1 MFGGIVGYDHFERF
15 PVNGTETARSNTL
28 YPLMTTLFTT
38 RRFVLL
44 LATTTLATYALL
56 ATGAALATTDAGSV
70 CGTWPLCTDGF
81 ASPIDPALI
90 AVLGHRLLAGVVG
103 LLLALTTL
111 GAWKTEANRRTRI
124 AISGGVVL
132 FVIQVGVGGL
142 VVVTGE
148 PVAGRA
154 HLAIAAVLFTAL
166 LAALGWT
173 LEGESTIERST
184 LDAADP
190 APSSATTSEP
200 PSAPPSEPPSNPTQA
215 NAERSTRAR
224 LRSRGRSYLELTK
237 PRLMWLL
244 CLLALAGMA
253 LATTT
258 GQWPDGVTVVAT
270 LAGGVLATG
279 ASGAFNHA
287 YERDRDQQMSRTA
300 NRPVATDQVSAAR
313 ATLFAFSLAVLSM
326 VVLVTLVSLLVA
338 ALTLVAIIYY
348 SVLYTVVLKPNTT
361 WNIAIGGGSGA
372 LPAVI
377 GWAAV
382 TGSIGLPAIILAL
395 IVVVWTPAH
404 FYNLAIVYRDDYA
417 RAGYPMFPVVSG
429 VSAARRRVL
438 LTLGGTLVMTTVL
451 GLVTPLG
458 WLFTLSTII
467 VGGLFLGTAVVQCRR
482 RTDRAT
488 LRTFHASNAY
498 LGVVLLAIVAE
509 ALVVGLRP

>member
-1 MFGGIVGYDHFERF
+1 
-15 PVNGTETARSNTL
+15 
-28 YPLMTTLFTT
+28 MTTLFTT

-56 ATGAALATTDAGSV
+56 ATGAALATTDAGSA
-70 CGTWPLCTDGF
+70 CGTWPLCTDGI
-81 ASPIDPALI
+81 ASLTDPTLI

-103 LLLALTTL
+103 LLLVLTTL
-111 GAWKTEANRRTRI
+111 GAWKAEASRRTRI

-173 LEGESTIERST
+173 LEGESSTERT
-184 LDAADP
+184 TPAVGEP
-190 APSSATTSEP
+190 APSSTTGSEPSASAGELSSTITGEP
-200 PSAPPSEPPSNPTQA
+200 PSVAASEPSSTSASEPASNSTRGD
-215 NAERSTRAR
+215 AERSTRAR
-224 LRSRGRSYLELTK
+224 LRSMGRSYLELTK

-300 NRPVATDQVSAAR
+300 DRPVATDQVSAAR
-313 ATLFAFSLAVLSM
+313 ATLFAFALAVLSM
-326 VVLVTLVSLLVA
+326 VVLVTLVSRLVA
-338 ALTLVAIIYY
+338 ALTLAAIVYY

-372 LPAVI
+372 LPALI

-382 TGSIGLPAIILAL
+382 TSSIGLPAIVLAL

-417 RAGYPMFPVVSG
+417 QAGYPMFPVVSG
-429 VSAARRRVL
+429 ISAARRRIL

-458 WLFTLSTII
+458 WLFTLSTITA
-467 VGGLFLGTAVVQCRR
+467 GGIFLVAAVVQCRR

-509 ALVVGLRP
+509 ALVVGPRP

>member
-1 MFGGIVGYDHFERF
+1 
-15 PVNGTETARSNTL
+15 
-28 YPLMTTLFTT
+28 MTTLFTT

-56 ATGAALATTDAGSV
+56 ATGAALATTDAGSA
-70 CGTWPLCTDGF
+70 CGKWPLCTDGI
-81 ASPIDPALI
+81 ASPIDPTLI

-111 GAWKTEANRRTRI
+111 GAWEAESSRRTRI

-173 LEGESTIERST
+173 LEGKSTTERAT
-184 LDAADP
+184 FDAADS
-190 APSSATTSEP
+190 APSSEPASEP
-200 PSAPPSEPPSNPTQA
+200 PSSAAASETTSSAPANEPSSNPTRTT
-215 NAERSTRAR
+215 AERSARAR
-224 LRSRGRSYLELTK
+224 LHSRGRSYLELTK

-258 GQWPDGVTVVAT
+258 TGQWPDGVTVVAT
-270 LAGGVLATG
+270 LAGGMLATG

-300 NRPVATDQVSAAR
+300 ARPVATDQVSAAR
-313 ATLFAFSLAVLSM
+313 ATLFAFALAVLSM

-338 ALTLVAIIYY
+338 ALTLAAIVYY

-382 TGSIGLPAIILAL
+382 TGSVGLPAIVLAL

-429 VSAARRRVL
+429 VSAARRRIL

-458 WLFTLSTII
+458 WLFTLSTIT